1 MEHQDWTP
9 VVFHK
14 PKQETKKVSSSNSA
28 PVLSKKTKE
37 LMNSN
42 EAGVLPKVSMEF
54 RKIMQSARTSK
65 KLSQKQL
72 ATMLQVPPKT
82 IAEYENGKAIPN
94 NQFISKMEKVL
105 QTKLPRIKK

>member
-14 PKQETKKVSSSNSA
+14 PKQESKTVTSNKL

-82 IAEYENGKAIPN
+82 IAEYENGKAMPN
-94 NQFISKMEKVL
+94 NQFIAKMEKVL